1 MLFFK
6 NHIQRETFYR
16 MFLLILIALFFIV
29 FISLIPSF
37 LTPVLLSIISAY
49 LLLPLV
55 NFLERNKVPRS
66 VGVLLIY
73 LFIAYLMFYGLQNF
87 YFKFINQFEGLQKD
101 IPNIIEIQ
109 LANLQNYENKYALN
123 YPFIKNLDL
132 LNRVKDFFIGFSDKA
147 ILNTPKW
154 ISNIFTL
161 FIFIPFFTFFFLK
174 DSRAIKKWI
183 LNMLPNKYFESG
195 LQVIHDINKNM
206 SNYIQGRLWEAFIVG
221 IITYLGLTII
231 DLKYA
236 LLLAIIATVLNLVPY
251 IGPIVATVPA
261 ILISYY
267 YSDSMWL
274 VFFTLLVYLIAQLFD
289 SVVLIPI
296 IFSKIVNIH
305 PAMVIVLVIIGG
317 HVLGIL
323 GMIFAVPVYSV
334 IKAISDAI
342 FIRIVAK

>member
-16 MFLLILIALFFIV
+16 MSLLIFIGLFFLI

-37 LTPVLLSIISAY
+37 LTPILLSIISTY

-55 NFLERNKVPRS
+55 NFLERNKIPRS
-66 VGVLLIY
+66 LGVLMIY
-73 LFIAYLMFYGLQNF
+73 LLIFYLLFYALQNF
-87 YFKFINQFEGLQKD
+87 YFKFVNQFEGLQKD
-101 IPNIIEIQ
+101 IPNIVQIQ
-109 LANLQNYENKYALN
+109 LNNLQNFENKYFN
-123 YPFIKNLDL
+123 DYPFIKNFELVS
-132 LNRVKDFFIGFSDKA
+132 RVKEFFIKFSDKA

-183 LNMLPNKYFESG
+183 LNLLPNKYFESG
-195 LQVIHDINKNM
+195 LQVIYDVNKNM

-221 IITYLGLTII
+221 VLTYLGFLII

-236 LLLAIIATVLNLVPY
+236 LLLAIIAAVLNLVPY
-251 IGPIVATVPA
+251 IGPIVAAIPA
-261 ILISYY
+261 LLISFY
-267 YSDSMWL
+267 YSDSVWL
-274 VFFTLLVYLIAQLFD
+274 VFFTLLIYLIAQLFD
-289 SVVLIPI
+289 SVILIPL

-317 HVLGIL
+317 HVLGVL
-323 GMIFAVPVYSV
+323 GMIFAVPLYSV
-334 IKAISDAI
+334 IKAISDAV
-342 FIRIVAK
+342 FVRIVAK